1 MSKPIN
7 DIQAKSDQ
15 ELLKAYMQSNDIEF
29 LGALYHRY
37 MHLVY
42 GLCYKFL
49 KSREESQDA
58 VMAIFEQI
66 AEKLKQQEVTYF
78 KSWLYI
84 VSKNHCLMSLRKQS
98 NNKEFNGQI
107 MESDTFVHQNE
118 ESEIDHDLEALQ
130 DCLKTLKGRQHEC
143 VSLFYL
149 KQKSY
154 EEITIDTSFSLNEV
168 KSHIQNGKRNLK
180 ICLESKHVKR

>member
-1 MSKPIN
+1 MS
-7 DIQAKSDQ
+7 
-15 ELLKAYMQSNDIEF
+15 AYRQSNEINF
-29 LGALYHRY
+29 LGVLYHRY

-42 GLCYKFL
+42 GLCL
-49 KSREESQDA
+49 KYLRSREESQDA
-58 VMAIFEQI
+58 VMSIFEQI
-66 AEKLKQQEVTYF
+66 AEKLKHQEITYF

-84 VSKNHCLMSLRKQS
+84 VARNHCLMALRKKSSQ
-98 NNKEFNGQI
+98 KEINGLI
-107 MESDTFVHQNE
+107 MESDASLHQNE
-118 ESEIDHDLEALQ
+118 TDEIDNDLEALQ
-130 DCLKTLKGRQHEC
+130 ECLKKLKGTQHEC

-154 EEITIDTSFSLNEV
+154 EEIVTDTSFSLKEV